1 MSRTLFSLAGFQVIL
16 IGRFWVIAEAGS
28 LAGLCFY
35 RETRVGKL
43 VFGGLYVTL
52 DLPPSLDHLILGA
65 SDLSRGIQFI
75 EQRTGVRAAFGGVHP
90 GRGTH
95 NALLSL
101 GPRCYL
107 EILAPDPEQQTLAW
121 FRTLPELTEP
131 RLMGWMVHPNNLA
144 PLAERLREADIA
156 CDGPIESSR
165 QRPNGRTLR
174 WKLLRLA
181 DDRQGLLPILIEWNA
196 DSPHP
201 ADDSPSGLSLVRFEV
216 STPHL
221 AGKRR
226 QNG

>member
-1 MSRTLFSLAGFQVIL
+1 M
-16 IGRFWVIAEAGS
+16 
-28 LAGLCFY
+28 
-35 RETRVGKL
+35 
-43 VFGGLYVTL
+43 TL
-52 DLPPSLDHLILGA
+52 DLRSSLDHLILGA
-65 SDLSRGIQFI
+65 SDLPRGIQFI

-121 FRTLPELTEP
+121 FCTLPELTEP
-131 RLMGWMVHPNNLA
+131 RLVGWMLHPANLA

-156 CDGPIESSR
+156 CNGPVEGSR

-181 DDRQGLLPILIEWNA
+181 DDGQGLLPILIEWNT

-201 ADDSPSGLSLVRFEV
+201 ADDAPSGLSLVRFEV
-216 STPHL
+216 STPHPNEL
-221 AGKRR
+221 ERVFQLLGVDLPVAHGDRLQLRARIAGPDGAVELISRE
-226 QNG
+226 